1 MDRLSISYRIALGFG
16 VVIVFLIGTTVFSV
30 WTSLRTADTFAGF
43 REGAQQAI
51 VMTGYQEDVI
61 EAWGAVDRYRHTP
74 TAANAQGVYGN
85 VDEVL
90 ESTAAEETF
99 ASAPEILERLEALD
113 GRLVEFR
120 AAFDEVIAL
129 QARRDETV
137 AALAEQG
144 DSQSAALAALF
155 ENAVG
160 QGQQAAGSAVGRSQ
174 QAFML
179 ARFNAE
185 RFLLSNDPVDLDAA
199 GEELTAA
206 LRQIRLAERLLGAV
220 PALQDRAAEIGRGLE
235 AFGTG
240 LDRLA
245 ETIFARNEIYDVVML
260 PIGAEIESGKDAILD
275 ELTASQAALARD
287 GQASVGN
294 AAILVLAF
302 GAIACLVA
310 IGLAIFIGRQISGS
324 VARLAATTDGLAQGD
339 LSVEIQGAEHAH
351 EIGRMARALETFKT
365 ALEERRANQ
374 AERERAQR
382 EQKAVV
388 DVVSEQLTEL
398 SQGNLTAKIEQD
410 LPLEFRQL
418 QDNFNAAT
426 SRLRGAFRQV
436 VEAAGE
442 IGGNSSIVGDATGQL
457 STRTETQ
464 ASTLEETSRT
474 MSTIAESVAQTADGA
489 RAARGF
495 VAQTRERAEA
505 GSAVVSQA
513 VTAMDNIQDSS
524 EQISKIIG
532 LIEDIAF
539 QTNLLALNAGVEAAR
554 AGEAGQGFAVVAS
567 EVRALAQRSSDAA
580 SEIKGLINT
589 ANENVATGVRLVG
602 ETGTSL
608 GEIVDMVETIAQR
621 VSEISDATGDQS
633 TGLGEVNVAVSELES
648 VTQQNAAMV
657 EETAGSAQQLA
668 DDSARLIQMTGQF
681 RFERSGA
688 AAVAA

>member
-16 VVIVFLIGTTVFSV
+16 VVILFLIGTTAFSV
-30 WTSLRTADTFAGF
+30 WTSQGTASTFAGF
-43 REGAQQAI
+43 REGSQQAI
-51 VMTGYQEDVI
+51 VMTDYLEDVI
-61 EAWGAVDRYRHTP
+61 EAQGAVAAYRF
-74 TAANAQGVYGN
+74 AATEVNAQEVYGN

-90 ESTAAEETF
+90 ASTAAETTF
-99 ASAPEILERLEALD
+99 AALPDILERLTALD
-113 GRLVEFR
+113 ERLVQFR
-120 AAFDEVIAL
+120 AAFGEVLVL
-129 QARRDETV
+129 QAQRNEFVV
-137 AALAEQG
+137 AMTQQGEEKSAGLAE
-144 DSQSAALAALF
+144 LF
-155 ENAVG
+155 ENAIG
-160 QGQQAAGSAVGRSQ
+160 QGQQAAGSSIGRTQ
-174 QAFML
+174 EAFML
-179 ARFNAE
+179 ARFYSE
-185 RFLLSNDPVDLDAA
+185 RFLMSNDPADLDSARS
-199 GEELTAA
+199 ELARG
-206 LRQIRLAERLLGAV
+206 RQQMRIAERLLGAV
-220 PALQDRAAEIGRGLE
+220 PVLQERAAEIGEGLGV
-235 AFGTG
+235 FG
-240 LDRLA
+240 DRLELVS
-245 ETIFARNEIYDVVML
+245 ETILARNEIYDNVMS
-260 PIGAEIESGKDAILD
+260 PIGIEIETGMEAILE
-275 ELTASQAALARD
+275 ELTLAQTALARD
-287 GQASVGN
+287 GQASVSN
-294 AAILVLAF
+294 AALLVMAF
-302 GAIACLVA
+302 GAVA
-310 IGLAIFIGRQISGS
+310 SFVAVGMAIFVGRQISGS

-339 LSVEIQGAEHAH
+339 LSVQIHGAEHAH
-351 EIGRMARALETFKT
+351 EIGQMARALETFKT
-365 ALEERRANQ
+365 ALEERSANQ

-382 EQKAVV
+382 EQQAVV
-388 DVVSEQLTEL
+388 NVVSEQLTEL

-410 LPLEFRQL
+410 LPSEFKQL

-426 SRLRGAFRQV
+426 SRLRAAFRQV
-436 VEAAGE
+436 VETAGE
-442 IGGNSSIVGDATGQL
+442 IGGNSGVVGEATGQL
-457 STRTETQ
+457 STRTENQ

-589 ANENVATGVRLVG
+589 ATENVAAGVRLVG

-608 GEIVDMVETIAQR
+608 GEIVEMVETIAQR
-621 VSEISDATGDQS
+621 VSEISEATGDQS

-657 EETAGSAQQLA
+657 EETAASAQQLA
-668 DDSARLIQMTGQF
+668 DDSARLMQMTGQF
-681 RFERSGA
+681 RFERKGA
-688 AAVAA
+688 AAAAA